1 MANELAGK
9 VAVITGGAKGLGA
22 ATAELFVEEG
32 ARLVIGDLD
41 EAGAELAARLG
52 GDCRFLRT
60 DVADAAQL
68 QALVDLAVEHFGH
81 LDIMVNNAGRPSP
94 IVRLLDDTL
103 DQFDAVMHVNVLGVM
118 RGTQMAARAM
128 AKTGGGSI
136 INTSSIAGTHPSFG
150 LPIYRASKAAV
161 VQFTKMAAIEL
172 GEHGVR
178 VNCLVPGQIET
189 GLIRQAL
196 ANDIDEAKLDSY
208 EAATRQIMFASQPL
222 KRRGQPRDA
231 ANAALFLASERSAYV
246 TGVVLPVDGGISAGD
261 AVNHVEQFEDA
272 RKLLLD

>member
-1 MANELAGK
+1 MAGELAGK
-9 VAVITGGAKGLGA
+9 VAVITGGAKGLGR

-32 ARLVIGDLD
+32 AEVVIGDLD
-41 EAGAELAARLG
+41 ESGADLAASLG
-52 GDCRFLRT
+52 GNCRFLRT

-68 QALVDLAVEHFGH
+68 QALVDLAVSTFGR
-81 LDIMVNNAGRPSP
+81 LDVMVNNAGRPSP

-118 RGTQMAARAM
+118 RGTQMAARHM
-128 AKTGGGSI
+128 ARTGGGSI

-196 ANDIDEAKLDSY
+196 SNDIDAAKLDAY
-208 EAATRQIMFASQPL
+208 EAATRAIMFASQPL

-246 TGVVLPVDGGISAGD
+246 TGVILPVDGGISAGD
-261 AVNHVEQFEDA
+261 AVNHVAQFEEA
-272 RKLLLD
+272 RTILAD